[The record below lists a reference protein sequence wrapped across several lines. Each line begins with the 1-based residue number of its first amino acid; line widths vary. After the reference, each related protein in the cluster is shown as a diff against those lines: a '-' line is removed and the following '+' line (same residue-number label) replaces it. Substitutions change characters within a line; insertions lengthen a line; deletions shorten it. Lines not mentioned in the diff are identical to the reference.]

1 MGTFQLISTKR
12 IFIGCICCLIL
23 LMQGCASDDAVTADT
38 PNIEA
43 TITAAIAKSYPTPS
57 ANVANDLESEI
68 KFRVQATIAAQPV
81 LPGDVKADSTYLI
94 IPTPRPMI
102 QSAPTAEPIPV
113 PTGVPTGVPTP
124 TLVPPPTPTATPTAL
139 QVMSSLVD
147 SIRPAVV
154 GVKGFARSGSGVVIE
169 TSSFGNSA
177 IILSNYHI
185 VEGSASVIV
194 TVGNSNLTGQVIGGD
209 VNKNLSLI
217 YVCCGDFMSIPM
229 GDSASLSP
237 GDRVISVQ
245 NIMSE
250 DDQPGFV
257 ESLVTDILF
266 DEVRDSWII
275 RTDAPIDGLNSG
287 NPMISLDGKFIAI
300 NAARV
305 DYAEAERDVSGT
317 SFGIA
322 QETVSDSIP
331 SLKVGVYNAVP
342 LHSLGSISHGAYYD
356 WAYNQYY
363 AGEYDIAL
371 NELKSAILLD
381 RDYPESYLYRG
392 MIYETQGK
400 IGMAIAD
407 YDLAASLNPRLVSSY
422 VLRAKFYF
430 NQLNDYLAAL
440 KNYELSLDL
449 SPLNEQALF
458 GRADSY
464 YMIGQYHQSIKDYGR
479 VVELYPDS
487 ALAYEKRSLAY
498 DQVGESDKAQTDRD
512 TACKLSVKHCQ
523 LTK

>member
-1 MGTFQLISTKR
+1 MMGTFQLISTKR
-12 IFIGCICCLIL
+12 IFIGCICFLIL
-23 LMQGCASDDAVTADT
+23 LMQGCASDDGGNADM

-57 ANVANDLESEI
+57 ANVNNDLESEI
-68 KFRVQATIAAQPV
+68 QFRVQATIAAQPV
-81 LPGDVKADSTYLI
+81 LPGELKADSTYLI
-94 IPTPRPMI
+94 VPTPRPMI

-113 PTGVPTGVPTP
+113 PTAVPTAVPTP
-124 TLVPPPTPTATPTAL
+124 TLVPPPPATPTAL
-139 QVMSSLVD
+139 QVMSSMVD

-154 GVKGFARSGSGVVIE
+154 GVKGLARSGSGVVIE

-194 TVGNSNLTGQVIGGD
+194 TVGNSNLTGQVIGG
-209 VNKNLSLI
+209 NPSKNLSLI
-217 YVCCGDFMSIPM
+217 YVCCGDFMPIPI
-229 GDSASLSP
+229 GDSESLSP

-245 NIMSE
+245 KINSE

-266 DEVRDSWII
+266 DDVRDSWII

-287 NPMISLDGKFIAI
+287 NPMISLDGEFIAI

-305 DYAEAERDVSGT
+305 DYAEAQRDVSGT

-322 QETVSDSIP
+322 QATVSDSIP

-342 LHSLGSISHGAYYD
+342 LHPLGSISHGSYYD

-363 AGEYDIAL
+363 AGEYDLAL

-392 MIYETQGK
+392 MIYEMQGK

-407 YDLAASLNPRLVSSY
+407 YDLAASFNPRLVSSY

-430 NQLNDYLAAL
+430 TQMDDYLTAL

-449 SPLNEQALF
+449 SPLNEQALS

-464 YMIGQYHQSIKDYGR
+464 YMIGQYNQSIKDYGR
-479 VVELYPDS
+479 VIELYPDS

-498 DQVGESDKAQTDRD
+498 DQTGESDKAQADRD
-512 TACKLSVKHCQ
+512 KACQLSIKHC
-523 LTK
+523 